1 MRLRAEKPLQ
11 NADARVAHRLPDDV
25 ISRAFGPPLQNADT
39 EHIFRRGLGL
49 GLTASDN
56 LVIYFRF

>member
-25 ISRAFGPPLQNADT
+25 IARAYGPPLQNADT
-39 EHIFRRGLGL
+39 ER
-49 GLTASDN
+49 
-56 LVIYFRF
+56 YF